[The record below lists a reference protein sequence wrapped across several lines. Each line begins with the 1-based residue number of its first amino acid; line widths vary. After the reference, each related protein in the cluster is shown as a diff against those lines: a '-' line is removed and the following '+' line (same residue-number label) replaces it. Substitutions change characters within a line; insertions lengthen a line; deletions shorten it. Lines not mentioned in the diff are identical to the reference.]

1 MYPFVVATAI
11 SGPAY
16 VYMHTAA
23 SRAIVEPTAFTIAR
37 VSAPFS
43 FAILRAARVSAVS
56 PDCDTNI
63 TSVVGVIS

>member
-1 MYPFVVATAI
+1 
-11 SGPAY
+11 
-16 VYMHTAA
+16 MHTAA